1 MSDEVSKNGLT
12 PRTAKLIA
20 DSVAYSISK
29 QDFDKE
35 LNNALSEALSSGEIS
50 QSEKLNAQKFI
61 QSKGILDALFK
72 KKNLEEVSDF
82 ESFPNKKANQVLQKT
97 GLEIF
102 ELTDI
107 VEKNIGK
114 DFECSPDEFKV
125 ILDKINKKM
134 NTLTDSNRTF
144 LPVQEFYF

>member
-1 MSDEVSKNGLT
+1 MPDEVSKNGLT

>member
-1 MSDEVSKNGLT
+1 MPDEVSKNGLT

-20 DSVAYSISK
+20 DSVAYSISE

-82 ESFPNKKANQVLQKT
+82 ESFPNKKAKESCLQS
-97 GLEIF
+97 L
-102 ELTDI
+102 
-107 VEKNIGK
+107 
-114 DFECSPDEFKV
+114 
-125 ILDKINKKM
+125 
-134 NTLTDSNRTF
+134 
-144 LPVQEFYF
+144 

>member
-1 MSDEVSKNGLT
+1 MIT
-12 PRTAKLIA
+12 